1 MNPSFLQWPVFRI
14 LTDNGYKLVLSPKYA
29 NEIRSHE
36 DLNFVKAAVDRFHA
50 EIPGFEV
57 FKQATR
63 ADDILQDAIR
73 TKMTQSLG
81 MLFICEIVP

>member
-1 MNPSFLQWPVFRI
+1 M
-14 LTDNGYKLVLSPKYA
+14 LSPKYA
-29 NEIRSHE
+29 NEIRSHD

-81 MLFICEIVP
+81 MFSTREIPSHDWH

>member
-1 MNPSFLQWPVFRI
+1 MNTYQFFSWPVFRI

-29 NEIRSHE
+29 NEIRSRE

-81 MLFICEIVP
+81 IL